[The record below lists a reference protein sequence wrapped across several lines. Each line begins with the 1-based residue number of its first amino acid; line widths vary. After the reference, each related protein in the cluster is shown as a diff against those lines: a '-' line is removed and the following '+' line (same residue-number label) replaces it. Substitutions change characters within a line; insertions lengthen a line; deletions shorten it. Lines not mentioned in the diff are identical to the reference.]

1 MEAVYKLELL
11 TPAQI
16 ELEEIARVH
25 MELVGPKSA
34 QRITDSIYSS
44 MEKLEIFPELGI
56 VCKDKNLADLG
67 YRTLICGNYLCFYR
81 LIGNYVFIYH
91 IVDGRADYPKLL
103 SDLNREENQ

>member
-11 TPAQI
+11 TPAQN

-25 MELVGPKSA
+25 MQLVGPKSA
-34 QRITDSIYSS
+34 QKITDSIYSS

-67 YRTLICGNYLCFYR
+67 YRVLVSGNYLCVYR
-81 LIGNYVFIYH
+81 LIGNIIFVYH
-91 IVDGRADYPKLL
+91 IVDGRANYPKLL
-103 SDLNREENQ
+103 HDLNK